1 MPLVPSPRVWSRFD
15 KKLLSRVS
23 KLLRESG
30 HTIVQDDDF
39 DSIALGM
46 REGER
51 DSIGSV
57 SLSMSVL
64 ATVLAGAAFAIAAFD
79 LFENLSIPASIIIF
93 AILAI
98 LGIVAIWVMYSRSEL
113 KVKVNSVAVR
123 ILQDRMQRN
132 NKHSIKIICLH
143 CAASWKY
150 QSVNQLRSKKRR
162 KLIHRTKRRR

>member
-79 LFENLSIPASIIIF
+79 FFLKFVYTGFHYNFRHSCNTRNRRY
-93 AILAI
+93 
-98 LGIVAIWVMYSRSEL
+98 LGYV
-113 KVKVNSVAVR
+113 
-123 ILQDRMQRN
+123 LQ
-132 NKHSIKIICLH
+132 I
-143 CAASWKY
+143 
-150 QSVNQLRSKKRR
+150 
-162 KLIHRTKRRR
+162 RTES